1 MTGLKTAPP
10 CRSELHLLATNRVAL
25 GGLNKAQLG
34 GVIRKVPQITHTP
47 EIATEHEIEDE
58 EAVLVVLEGVPQVDD
73 ERVVDLHS
81 RNVSGTV
88 S

>member
-58 EAVLVVLEGVPQVDD
+58 EAIFVVLKRVAHVDD
-73 ERVVDLHS
+73 KRMVDLQ
-81 RNVSGTV
+81 SGRGDKR
-88 S
+88 